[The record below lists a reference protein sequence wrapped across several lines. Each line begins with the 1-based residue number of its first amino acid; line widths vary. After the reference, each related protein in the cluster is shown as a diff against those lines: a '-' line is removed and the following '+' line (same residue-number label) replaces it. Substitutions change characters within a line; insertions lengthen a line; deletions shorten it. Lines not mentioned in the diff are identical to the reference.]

1 VFSNSTYHGYFL
13 PTLSFLLPE
22 VRPSSFLLFFLPLTS
37 THYFELLSLASG
49 DYNVISYFLCSTLSL
64 EEHCRLHVSLWMR
77 LLGRKKTALS
87 LSPTSYVL
95 EQKDEGDAQA
105 DEANGHG
112 GDD

>member
-1 VFSNSTYHGYFL
+1 
-13 PTLSFLLPE
+13 
-22 VRPSSFLLFFLPLTS
+22 
-37 THYFELLSLASG
+37 
-49 DYNVISYFLCSTLSL
+49 
-64 EEHCRLHVSLWMR
+64 MR